1 MKFIDV
7 LRKLR
12 IFRSGKIK
20 AKYKNGKER
29 PIEFLDSGVF
39 NSKKYL
45 INFNK
50 KKEKTPAKK

>member
-7 LRKLR
+7 LRKLG

-39 NSKKYL
+39 N
-45 INFNK
+45 
-50 KKEKTPAKK
+50 